1 MKEIINTKQESSA
14 QTADINKKG
23 GGGSENQKA
32 KARDKKP
39 TVETDS
45 YRIWA
50 GKHISAKKRKK
61 IEGMTLCVNDG
72 ERVHNIV
79 VMELVEGHTLKV
91 LSKVRDK
98 DQKINVLVKFE
109 KPTDRCSVIKVDKW
123 VPEEEYRQLLEA
135 LKKGLGAINIMT
147 TSGEEVHA
155 GIAYSFSTKERADQL
170 NVLKKKKGDKDVD
183 S

>member
-1 MKEIINTKQESSA
+1 MKNRKA
-14 QTADINKKG
+14 TAWP
-23 GGGSENQKA
+23 
-32 KARDKKP
+32 KKP

-45 YRIWA
+45 YRIWS
-50 GKHISAKKRKK
+50 GEHISAKKRKK

-79 VMELVEGHTLKV
+79 VMELVEGCTLKV

-98 DQKINVLVKFE
+98 DQKIKVLVKFE
-109 KPTDRCSVIKVDKW
+109 KPTDRCSVSKLDKW
-123 VPEEEYRQLLEA
+123 ITENSYNQLLHV

-155 GIAYSFSTKERADQL
+155 GIAYSMRNEDAPNKTNAL
-170 NVLKKKKGDKDVD
+170 KKKGDDIDKGEV
-183 S
+183 SP

>member
-1 MKEIINTKQESSA
+1 MKNRKA
-14 QTADINKKG
+14 TAWP
-23 GGGSENQKA
+23 
-32 KARDKKP
+32 KKP

-79 VMELVEGHTLKV
+79 VMELVEGHILKV

-109 KPTDRCSVIKVDKW
+109 KPIDRCTVIRLDKW
-123 VPEEEYRQLLEA
+123 ITEDEYNQLLGA
-135 LKKGLGAINIMT
+135 LKQGLGAINIMT
-147 TSGEEVHA
+147 ISGEEVHA
-155 GIAYSFSTKERADQL
+155 GIAYSFSTKDGANQS
-170 NVLKKKKGDKDVD
+170 NVSKKKEGDEDVT
-183 S
+183 

>member
-1 MKEIINTKQESSA
+1 VK
-14 QTADINKKG
+14 
-23 GGGSENQKA
+23 NQKA
-32 KARDKKP
+32 TAWPKKP

-72 ERVHNIV
+72 ERVHDIV

-109 KPTDRCSVIKVDKW
+109 KPTDRCSVIKLDKW
-123 VPEEEYRQLLEA
+123 ITENSYNQLLDA

-155 GIAYSFSTKERADQL
+155 GIAYSFSAQDGVSQSDAS
-170 NVLKKKKGDKDVD
+170 KKKEGDEDVA
-183 S
+183 

>member
-1 MKEIINTKQESSA
+1 MKNRKA
-14 QTADINKKG
+14 TAWPKKT
-23 GGGSENQKA
+23 
-32 KARDKKP
+32 

-50 GKHISAKKRKK
+50 GEHISAKKRKK
-61 IEGMTLCVNDG
+61 IEGMTLCVNEG

-109 KPTDRCSVIKVDKW
+109 KPTDRCSVIKLDKW
-123 VPEEEYRQLLEA
+123 ITENSYNQLLDV

-155 GIAYSFSTKERADQL
+155 GIAYSLRNEYAPNRTDAL
-170 NVLKKKKGDKDVD
+170 KKKGDDRDVA
-183 S
+183 

>member
-1 MKEIINTKQESSA
+1 MKKR
-14 QTADINKKG
+14 
-23 GGGSENQKA
+23 KA
-32 KARDKKP
+32 TTWPKKP
-39 TVETDS
+39 AVETDS

-50 GKHISAKKRKK
+50 GEHISPKKRKK
-61 IEGMTLCVNDG
+61 IEKMTLCVNDG
-72 ERVHNIV
+72 ESVHNIV

-109 KPTDRCSVIKVDKW
+109 KPTGRCTVIRLDKW
-123 VPEEEYRQLLEA
+123 ITEDEYSQLLDA

-155 GIAYSFSTKERADQL
+155 GIAYSFSAKNGASQSDASKNKE
-170 NVLKKKKGDKDVD
+170 GDEDVV
-183 S
+183 